1 MPSSI
6 SARISS
12 AMPSSRRA
20 LRRRVIFSRR
30 RSRSILM
37 PTTMESMG
45 GSWRS
50 DVGCSMLYVSIS
62 MARMARWAVSTSV

>member
-30 RSRSILM
+30 RSRSMFM
-37 PTTMESMG
+37 PTMSESTG
-45 GSWRS
+45 GNCRS
-50 DVGCSMLYVSIS
+50 GVGFSRLYVSIS